1 MVDAAHQV
9 LWLAGSDARVARDEC
24 VQLAVRTANRGVRN
38 GRALLVDWTAAC
50 RASGLLDVAAWLPS
64 LHAEGGPPPEEV
76 LPAASKL
83 AALISG
89 YFAARAG
96 QPVIEKAPLVRRVQ
110 LQQLRSALP
119 WTLRVLGLPPPR
131 A

>member
-1 MVDAAHQV
+1 MAESEAPV
-9 LWLAGSDARVARDEC
+9 AGDEF
-24 VQLAVRTANRGVRN
+24 VHMDVRSNNLCVRN
-38 GRALLVDWTAAC
+38 GRALLVDWNAAC
-50 RASGLLDVAAWLPS
+50 RANGLLDVAAWLPS